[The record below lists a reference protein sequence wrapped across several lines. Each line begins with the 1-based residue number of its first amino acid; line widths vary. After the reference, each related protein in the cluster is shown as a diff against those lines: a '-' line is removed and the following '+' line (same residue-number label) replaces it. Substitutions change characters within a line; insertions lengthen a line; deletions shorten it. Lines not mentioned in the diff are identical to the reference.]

1 MSTTVEERLSQ
12 LEDQT
17 RRLHDRLER
26 VEAWVNVPAPRAAP
40 QVAAPG
46 PTRVRSAP
54 PVQPMSRPEPLPEHD
69 LEELLGGRLLALV
82 GGLAVL
88 VGLAFLVA
96 LAVERGW
103 LGEEARTVLA
113 FVGSALLLGL
123 GAWLHEHRGRT
134 QASLAA
140 CGTGLAGLF
149 LSLTA
154 ATVLYDLVPVGPALA
169 GAFVFGAAGAALA
182 VRWDAT
188 PIGGLGILGALAA
201 PILTGATHN
210 AQALLFLAIAEAA
223 AVAVLVWRRW
233 DWLRVAAVALVL
245 IEIAVWTFDAEPTAT
260 RAFVVLALFGV
271 LNLAA
276 ATAFELRADAN
287 PHAASLIIVV
297 GNAAA
302 VGLLGAWAVAN
313 SYQGS
318 ADTGIGWWLAGL
330 GIGHAVAALL
340 LLRAQPHNRTIATW
354 LFGVG
359 LVADDIHLG
368 DPRDRGEHVPHG
380 ATDPGE
386 RDRVARDCGCDC
398 ARRGC
403 VRNRCSLPR
412 SRARGRVGRR
422 SGRPRR
428 GRPPARPPRR
438 RCRRARLRASRSVA
452 RAVVRGA
459 AGLARPRR
467 RPVLAGGDRRRCGGG
482 GCGACLEARSRS
494 LRSRSAPARDG
505 GRDGGRLPCLG
516 RGREPLPA
524 RLGRSPGGQPRGA
537 RAGPGDRERVLE
549 PARPRSPL
557 GRAAA
562 RPPAASPRTL
572 LAAPRR
578 GRQGLPLRHGGAR
591 PRVPR
596 PLVRRAGRP
605 APRRR
610 VRIPALP
617 PPRLEQPLR
626 DSIGRSQALLSS
638 RCDRAPRPD
647 CGRSERRE
655 H

>member
-26 VEAWVNVPAPRAAP
+26 VEAWVNIPAPRAAP
-40 QVAAPG
+40 QVAGPG

-54 PVQPMSRPEPLPEHD
+54 PVEPMSRPEPRPEHD

-113 FVGSALLLGL
+113 FGGSALLLGL

-201 PILTGATHN
+201 PILTGATHD

-245 IEIAVWTFDAEPTAT
+245 IEIAAWTFDAEPSAT

-276 ATAFELRADAN
+276 AALALPARALTGKPKLVYAVVGAQIVLAVVHVLAYEAPLDAVAKNSSTSIWPILAIAASTFLVARLTPAKEIEWRATADAT
-287 PHAASLIIVV
+287 AL
-297 GNAAA
+297 AA
-302 VGLLGAWAVAN
+302 VAYGTVVLFHGVALAGAWAVE
-313 SYQGS
+313 
-318 ADTGIGWWLAGL
+318 
-330 GIGHAVAALL
+330 AV
-340 LLRAQPHNRTIATW
+340 
-354 LFGVG
+354 V
-359 LVADDIHLG
+359 LV
-368 DPRDRGEHVPHG
+368 E
-380 ATDPGE
+380 
-386 RDRVARDCGCDC
+386 
-398 ARRGC
+398 
-403 VRNRCSLPR
+403 
-412 SRARGRVGRR
+412 VGRR
-422 SGRPRR
+422 LGHR
-428 GRPPARPPRR
+428 
-438 RCRRARLRASRSVA
+438 VA
-452 RAVVRGA
+452 A
-459 AGLARPRR
+459 AGA
-467 RPVLAGGDRRRCGGG
+467 
-482 GCGACLEARSRS
+482 
-494 LRSRSAPARDG
+494 
-505 GRDGGRLPCLG
+505 LG
-516 RGREPLPA
+516 FG
-524 RLGRSPGGQPRGA
+524 
-537 RAGPGDRERVLE
+537 
-549 PARPRSPL
+549 
-557 GRAAA
+557 
-562 RPPAASPRTL
+562 L
-572 LAAPRR
+572 LAALHALSFEAPPDS
-578 GRQGLPLRHGGAR
+578 LVHGAD
-591 PRVPR
+591 PFW
-596 PLVRRAGRP
+596 
-605 APRRR
+605 
-610 VRIPALP
+610 
-617 PPRLEQPLR
+617 
-626 DSIGRSQALLSS
+626 QAAI
-638 RCDRAPRPD
+638 DRK
-647 CGRSERRE
+647 SVV
-655 H
+655 